1 MFYQTLNLERTYQKM
16 NNSEIRMMMKR
27 RRVLQYEVA
36 EKLGVSEGCF
46 CRELRKEL
54 NGKRKAEVIAAIE
67 AIAGENNA

>member
-1 MFYQTLNLERTYQKM
+1 M
-16 NNSEIRMMMKR
+16 NNSEIKMMMKR

-36 EKLGVSEGCF
+36 EKLGISEGCF

-54 NGKRKAEVIAAIE
+54 SGKRKAEVIAAIE

>member
-1 MFYQTLNLERTYQKM
+1 M

-27 RRVLQYEVA
+27 RRVRQYEVA

-67 AIAGENNA
+67 TLAGENNA

>member
-1 MFYQTLNLERTYQKM
+1 
-16 NNSEIRMMMKR
+16 MMMKR

>member
-1 MFYQTLNLERTYQKM
+1 M
-16 NNSEIRMMMKR
+16 NNSEIKMMMKR

-36 EKLGVSEGCF
+36 EKLGISEGCF

-54 NGKRKAEVIAAIE
+54 TAKRKAEVIVAIE